1 MFGEGFCHF
10 LFLLSIFGL
19 NITQI
24 FEINLDLYHN
34 TLLLLTATFTATNFS
49 AQIIFLYDLFWVT

>member
-24 FEINLDLYHN
+24 FKIKLDLYHN
-34 TLLLLTATFTATNFS
+34 TLLLLTATSTATNFS
-49 AQIIFLYDLFWVT
+49 AQIILYGLIWVT